1 MLSAMKLPSWLRPQP
16 KFAPKFGQQLFVH
29 IGCHRTGTTSIQN
42 YLRTNAALLAKRGYY
57 LPFGRGRQSA
67 FVSRLFDGE
76 LSVEEFAEQLHAG
89 ALEHVGAAAKIV
101 LSDEDISQKTN
112 LELLQGL
119 RHFFDVKIIFSMRR
133 QDIWLE
139 SWYFQ
144 NVKWQWNPA
153 LSHLTWDAFL
163 GVREQF
169 HWIDYAAHL
178 GRLEALFGREN
189 LLLSVFEKRQM
200 PEGPVVGFCHQLGL
214 TDLDGFSTPP
224 HVNSSLS
231 AEMTEFLRHL
241 PLDAVE
247 TSARAVF
254 RNALDRVDRSV
265 LGHTAKQSERLMSP
279 EARSHVLEQYAAGNR
294 RVAKRYFGRQDLFLD
309 PLPKPETPLA
319 TLDIPSESEAV
330 VARYVGPMLMQLVQD
345 EKLVL
350 PETSTKR

>member
-1 MLSAMKLPSWLRPQP
+1 MFRAMKLPNWLRPQT
-16 KFAPKFGQQLFVH
+16 KFTPRFGQRLFVH

-42 YLRTNAALLAKRGYY
+42 YLRTNSALLAKRGYY

-67 FVSRLFDGE
+67 FVSRLFDGA

-89 ALEHVGAAAKIV
+89 AMEHVGAAAKIV
-101 LSDEDISQKTN
+101 LSDEDISQRDN
-112 LELLQGL
+112 LELLQSL

-153 LSHLTWDAFL
+153 LSHLAWDAFL
-163 GVREQF
+163 EAREQF
-169 HWIDYAAHL
+169 HWINYAAHVE
-178 GRLEALFGREN
+178 RLEALFGRHN

-200 PEGPVVGFCHQLGL
+200 PEGPVMDFCHQIGL
-214 TDLDGFSTPP
+214 TDLEGFSTPP

-231 AEMTEFLRHL
+231 AEMTEFFRHL
-241 PLDAVE
+241 PLNEVD

-265 LGHTAKQSERLMSP
+265 LGHTTKQSERLMSP
-279 EARSHVLEQYAAGNR
+279 ERRRHVLAQYEAGNM
-294 RVAKRYFGRQDLFLD
+294 RVAKRYFGRKDLFFD
-309 PLPKPETPLA
+309 SLPNPATPLA
-319 TLDIPSESEAV
+319 KLVIPRQSEAV
-330 VARYVGPMLMQLVQD
+330 VERYVGPMLTQLLQD
-345 EKLVL
+345 DKLIL
-350 PETSTKR
+350 PEVPAKR